1 VRGLPTYRTSSGSLL
16 LAAGLGL
23 AVALGF
29 ALLWGYAPS
38 WNFYLT
44 LVLSFGVAEAMAWA
58 AKGKRGADLQGL
70 AIAIVAGGLIL
81 GRVILANRLGVS
93 WTDIQDGP
101 SIVRERMYLE
111 FLPDGLWAVMAVLIV
126 WYRFR

>member
-1 VRGLPTYRTSSGSLL
+1 M
-16 LAAGLGL
+16 

-44 LVLSFGVAEAMAWA
+44 LILGFGVAEAMAWA
-58 AKGKRGADLQGL
+58 AKGKRGSDLQVL
-70 AIAIVAGGLIL
+70 AIAIVAGGLVL

-93 WTDIQDGP
+93 WTEIQNGP
-101 SIVRERMYLE
+101 SGIRENMYLE
-111 FLPDGLWAVMAVLIV
+111 FLPDGLWAAMAALIV